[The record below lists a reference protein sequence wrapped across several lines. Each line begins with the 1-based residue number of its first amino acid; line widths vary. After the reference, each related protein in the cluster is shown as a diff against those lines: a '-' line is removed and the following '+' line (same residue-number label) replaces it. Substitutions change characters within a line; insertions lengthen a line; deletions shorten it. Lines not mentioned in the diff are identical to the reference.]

1 MCLLS
6 ATSHTHVL
14 SKWMLRFL
22 IEYALPIE
30 KNTTN
35 VDTSVTEPEL
45 QVVSINTQRFEEQGR
60 FTTFPTYEA
69 KN

>member
-1 MCLLS
+1 
-6 ATSHTHVL
+6 
-14 SKWMLRFL
+14 MLRFL

-30 KNTTN
+30 RNTPS
-35 VDTSVTEPEL
+35 VDTSVPGPEL
-45 QVVSINTQRFEEQGR
+45 QVVSIDTQRLEEQGR

>member
-1 MCLLS
+1 
-6 ATSHTHVL
+6 
-14 SKWMLRFL
+14 MLRFL